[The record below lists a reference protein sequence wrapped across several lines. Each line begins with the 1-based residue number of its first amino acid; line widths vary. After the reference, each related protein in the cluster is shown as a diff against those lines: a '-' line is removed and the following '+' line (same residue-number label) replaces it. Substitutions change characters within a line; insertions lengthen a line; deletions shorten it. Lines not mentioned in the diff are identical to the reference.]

1 MHLLFYINVLN
12 NIPSEVFTY
21 HIDSQLTL
29 FKSVAGYDRA
39 SPVAHRVAQ
48 LVKNLPTMQETPVF
62 FLDREHLLEKG

>member
-21 HIDSQLTL
+21 HIHSQLTL

-39 SPVAHRVAQ
+39 SQVAHRVAQ